1 MKASEAELV
10 ASERA
15 LTQAS
20 SSVELEAECGLPAAA
35 ERPHYE
41 YLTEHEE
48 HYDCSGCESGC
59 DGSSDD
65 DGSRDHGSE
74 GDGGDSDGGTD
85 GKRAPINFNS
95 VTYIRKDTRRRQ
107 RCNAE
112 YIEWLASRLARLQLL
127 PLKQLLGFYRK
138 PDPGGVFGLPPRDAP
153 LWCDVLPP
161 APQLPAKEQVLTP
174 CQRDDLLCEA
184 KHVVALMKET
194 RRLDE
199 DARILAAK
207 APYSLQYVAAALAL
221 LCGWFAKGN
230 GTPNL
235 TVAASKLR
243 APDAPALHT
252 KATAR
257 IKAWMERLKQLD
269 AALKAEWQTHYR
281 IRMAQDEAE
290 ALEVLRRG
298 IGPRTVIPATGSS
311 VCGEGLFRQLLR
323 TAVQS
328 ERLGSLVREPC
339 SYPVC
344 SGVCEGARKRPTNMA
359 MRYVCMCGSREADA
373 ASQSSAEHISD
384 AANIARAFSDVRVS
398 VS

>member
-1 MKASEAELV
+1 M
-10 ASERA
+10 
-15 LTQAS
+15 
-20 SSVELEAECGLPAAA
+20 
-35 ERPHYE
+35 
-41 YLTEHEE
+41 
-48 HYDCSGCESGC
+48 
-59 DGSSDD
+59 
-65 DGSRDHGSE
+65 
-74 GDGGDSDGGTD
+74 
-85 GKRAPINFNS
+85 
-95 VTYIRKDTRRRQ
+95 
-107 RCNAE
+107 
-112 YIEWLASRLARLQLL
+112 
-127 PLKQLLGFYRK
+127 
-138 PDPGGVFGLPPRDAP
+138 FGLPPRDAP

-161 APQLPAKEQVLTP
+161 APHLPAKEQVLTP